1 MFPAGLGDLGCCRP
15 PGARLAWV
23 RGLENY
29 RARQNVRVRQ
39 RMTAPLKLE
48 YLVQYGWD
56 PSLHVQVVPQKCQ
69 TLGHSRDNAATGLK
83 MF

>member
-1 MFPAGLGDLGCCRP
+1 MVFPAGLGDLGCCRP

-48 YLVQYGWD
+48 
-56 PSLHVQVVPQKCQ
+56 
-69 TLGHSRDNAATGLK
+69 
-83 MF
+83 